1 MPARTRCGQCDGLW
15 PPGSRFCGHCGA
27 PLGSATPPSDAVR
40 ARTRRARRRL
50 FVILLGVVL
59 VVLATVLLLS
69 SGEPEVPPD
78 LPPDE
83 LLFAQLLPSD
93 GQGGDRFE
101 PGSSG

>member
-1 MPARTRCGQCDGLW
+1 M
-15 PPGSRFCGHCGA
+15 
-27 PLGSATPPSDAVR
+27 
-40 ARTRRARRRL
+40 
-50 FVILLGVVL
+50 ILLGVVL